1 MNACRRTIP
10 EQSLE
15 PVYNEA
21 FLRAF
26 RVTRASYGYFGIF
39 SIAGTEIE
47 MLELLTNEVLHRE
60 IIDDHLAISTAVRA
74 YRNMYLR
81 SQHTQ
86 LTMNYYN
93 ILIDFLQSRKE
104 EKHVPKRSPGRAE
117 NSETNRPLELA

>member
-1 MNACRRTIP
+1 MNACRRTLP

-60 IIDDHLAISTAVRA
+60 ILDDHLAISTAVMTN
-74 YRNMYLR
+74 RNMYLVSTR
-81 SQHTQ
+81 SS
-86 LTMNYYN
+86 L
-93 ILIDFLQSRKE
+93 
-104 EKHVPKRSPGRAE
+104 
-117 NSETNRPLELA
+117 